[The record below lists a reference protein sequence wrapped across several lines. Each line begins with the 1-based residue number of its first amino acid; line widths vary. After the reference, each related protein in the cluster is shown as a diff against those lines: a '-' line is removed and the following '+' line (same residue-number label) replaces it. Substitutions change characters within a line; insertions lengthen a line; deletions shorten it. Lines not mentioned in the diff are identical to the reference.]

1 MQISQVID
9 LEHSSGAKYAA
20 EFVGTTFL
28 VFTIGCNVHVGSLG
42 AALSIGAMLSAM
54 VFALGSVSGAHFN
67 PAVTLSVL
75 ICGRGKI
82 EPRDAAAYVAAQIL
96 GGLLG
101 SMMYLAII
109 GKAFTLQPVGL
120 YTVSQVFVL
129 EILFTAALC
138 YVVLNV
144 ATTESRMGITPNAFF
159 GLAIGFTVVAAAIA
173 IGPITGCSLN
183 PAVSIGAIM
192 ASSLAHGPSAA
203 RFWEAYV
210 FGPFF
215 GAFVGAMGFYA
226 VRGGLTGMFEFTRL
240 DSERKPHGF
249 DIEERETPARAP
261 PPAPVRAPA
270 PAPEPAVKARSVDLP
285 SLSRRG
291 SISLKRKDS
300 VYFGEELSNSELFCG
315 LSWKVKQLG
324 LLQEPVDLDVSVV
337 KFNKKGKCQGVVYFA
352 DKDDTANGIRHG
364 GDEVSGATGSGGE
377 DSERINFRTSTIR
390 PSVDVLVF
398 VATIFSAGVT
408 SFDAVEDFSV
418 RVGEVGPDGQAK
430 ELCKYNKADVGS
442 GNALVVAMVYRRGER
457 WAFKPIDEA
466 VNIQEHATARS
477 LAERGSLG
485 KYVKEAEAEHAE
497 VLRREKAEVGV

>member
-1 MQISQVID
+1 MQISQVND

-54 VFALGSVSGAHFN
+54 IFALGSVSGAHFN

-261 PPAPVRAPA
+261 APA
-270 PAPEPAVKARSVDLP
+270 PAPELAIKSRSVDLP
-285 SLSRRG
+285 SLSRRA
-291 SISLKRKDS
+291 SITLKRKDS

-324 LLQEPVDLDVSVV
+324 RLQDAVDLDVSVV
-337 KFNKKGKCQGVVYFA
+337 KFNKKGRCQGVVYFA

-364 GDEVSGATGSGGE
+364 GDEVVGSTDNAGG
-377 DSERINFRTSTIR
+377 DSERITFRTSTIR

-408 SFDAVEDFSV
+408 CFDSVEAFSV
-418 RVGEVGPDGQAK
+418 RVGEMGPDGQTK
-430 ELCKYNKADVGS
+430 ELCKYDKGGATS
-442 GNALVVAMVYRRGER
+442 GNALVVAVVYRRGNR
-457 WAFKPIDEA
+457 WAFKAIDEA

-477 LAERGSLG
+477 LAERGSLS
-485 KYVKEAEAEHAE
+485 KYVTEAVAEHEE
-497 VLRREKAEVGV
+497 VLKREKVEVGA